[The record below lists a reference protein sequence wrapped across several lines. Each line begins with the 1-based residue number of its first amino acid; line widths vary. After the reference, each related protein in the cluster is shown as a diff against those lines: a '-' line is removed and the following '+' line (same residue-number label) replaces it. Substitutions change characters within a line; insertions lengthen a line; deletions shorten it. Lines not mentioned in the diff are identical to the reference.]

1 MCSSLD
7 FSCFR
12 DTIVD
17 NTVLSEDAFKCVQII
32 GIGAVILNGLSYISP
47 EGNLTIYANWKE
59 QDGYDSGIYRYIY
72 IPEYNRDIGFSNREG
87 IPTVERALCD
97 LIKYPKLFSSE
108 LYSAMSWYLDET
120 NDLSKLYETAKE
132 LCIPKSELQNVI
144 DWSRD
149 IDVY

>member
-17 NTVLSEDAFKCVQII
+17 NTVLSEDAFKRVQII

-47 EGNLTIYANWKE
+47 EGNLTVYANWKE

-72 IPEYNRDIGFSNREG
+72 IPEYNRDIGFSNKEG
-87 IPTVERALCD
+87 IPTAERALCD
-97 LIKYPKLFSSE
+97 LIRYPKLFSAE

-120 NDLSKLYETAKE
+120 GDLSKLHETAKG
-132 LCIPKSELQNVI
+132 LGIPESKLQDVVYG
-144 DWSRD
+144 SRD